1 MKKRLGF
8 AIVLLACIGCSGAAD
23 EGSASTSGALED
35 DAVCMDD
42 DLGDET
48 ADDEAAAD
56 PAAPAED
63 PSLVMTEALPFRDL
77 TTPRSGSVTPVVIT
91 VGPVTLPEQFVTPRI
106 GITPTVTCSLTPTLS
121 YSVAP
126 AANGQIS
133 VTLTASVTGT
143 CFVQIDGQRYGIIH
157 PTVHGNTTVSV
168 TISGSANLTTALDCA
183 AIRNFTPSVT
193 VSLGASVSYTDP
205 IVDVYGRCGRRRP
218 ILSNIA
224 QNQARQAAAQAAAQV
239 QALINGQLA
248 TWQGQANDWLAQ
260 QIPRVAAAICGS
272 NDATPVTTPATP
284 TPTPTPAG
292 CGSYTDRSACLAAS
306 CAWYSSAS
314 GAYCGNP

>member
-1 MKKRLGF
+1 MKKTLGF
-8 AIVLLACIGCSGAAD
+8 AIVLLAGIGCSQAAD
-23 EGSASTSGALED
+23 EGSASTAGALED

-42 DLGDET
+42 DLGDDT
-48 ADDEAAAD
+48 ADDGSGD
-56 PAAPAED
+56 PTD
-63 PSLVMTEALPFRDL
+63 PGLTTTEALPFRDFA
-77 TTPRSGSVTPVVIT
+77 PVGGSVTPVVIT

-106 GITPTVTCSLTPTLS
+106 GITPTVTCSLTPTLG

-143 CFVQIDGQRYGIIH
+143 CYVQIDGQRYGIIH

-183 AIRNFTPSVT
+183 NIRSFTPSVT

-239 QALINGQLA
+239 QALIDGQLA

-260 QIPRVAAAICGS
+260 QVSRVAATICGS
-272 NDATPVTTPATP
+272 STATPVATPITPGTPTP

-292 CGSYTDRSACLAAS
+292 CGSYTSSSACLAAN
-306 CAWYSSAS
+306 CAWYSGAS
-314 GAYCGNP
+314 GAYCGARP